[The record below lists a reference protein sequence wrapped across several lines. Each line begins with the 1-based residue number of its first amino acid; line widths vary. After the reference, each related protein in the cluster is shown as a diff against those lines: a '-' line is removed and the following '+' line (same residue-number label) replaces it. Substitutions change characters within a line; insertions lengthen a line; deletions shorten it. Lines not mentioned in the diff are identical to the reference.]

1 MENSEKGNSRRR
13 RRVVWEKEV
22 EILWYVIQTKSGLE
36 EKCMQ
41 QCIQYIDKKDYVEI
55 FVPQYIEKKHFKKE
69 WQCLQF
75 SRYCTVLEIM
85 WQIRQQ
91 LC

>member
-1 MENSEKGNSRRR
+1 MENSEKGYSRRR
-13 RRVVWEKEV
+13 CGVAWEKEV

-41 QCIQYIDKKDYVEI
+41 QCIQYIDKKDYSEI

-69 WQCLQF
+69 WQTEME
-75 SRYCTVLEIM
+75 RDHY
-85 WQIRQQ
+85 
-91 LC
+91 